1 MATTTDR
8 SNSANTANPDIT
20 AQIVRALCLYAIAE
34 FQSGHATTLRINV
47 AGNAA

>member
-8 SNSANTANPDIT
+8 SNPANPDIT
-20 AQIVRALCLYAIAE
+20 AQVVRALCLYAIAE